1 MPQFT
6 INKEMKTGKEV
17 TIDGNDAHH
26 IGHVLRLKPE
36 SWIVLSDGHGNQF
49 RSKIVEIQK
58 KSVTLL
64 VKEKLPKIDY
74 ADVTLAQAVVK
85 HDRLETIIQKAVE
98 LGVQRIIPFTSE
110 RTIPKF
116 SESASGRKEERWNKI
131 AEEAAKQCGLG
142 IQPKVMPLQTFGDIV
157 QSNDTYDHRLFF
169 YEGEDH
175 QTLQNHFTSSRRSQ
189 GGRTI
194 ILIGPEGGFAPDE
207 VTLAKKNEWSAIKLG
222 PLIMR
227 VETATISAITLTQY
241 FLGHFD
247 R

>member
-6 INKEMKTGKEV
+6 TDKQLEVGKNV
-17 TIDGNDAHH
+17 TIEGDDAHH
-26 IGHVLRLKPE
+26 IGHVLRLKPND
-36 SWIVLSDGHGNQF
+36 WIVLSDGHGKQF
-49 RSKIVEIQK
+49 RSQISEIQK

-64 VKEKLPKIDY
+64 VQEELQKIDY
-74 ADVTLAQAVVK
+74 TDITLAQAVVK

-116 SESASGRKEERWNKI
+116 SDCVSERKGDRWNKI

-142 IQPKVMPLQTFGDIV
+142 IQPKVTPVQTLGDIV
-157 QSNDTYDHRLFF
+157 RSNDSYDHRLFF
-169 YEGEDH
+169 YEGETD
-175 QTLQNHFTSSRRSQ
+175 QTLQNHFSRS
-189 GGRTI
+189 GSGTTGKTI

-207 VTLAKKNEWSAIKLG
+207 VALAKENGWSTLKLG